1 MSIERDGVDDVRD
14 LHLRAASGRGPGTSL
29 SSTKPGAD
37 DDHAEHQHAAPEDDL
52 LAGVEAVRR
61 RLLAAE
67 HAAGA
72 LAATS
77 RSPRV
82 GRLSRRKVKNTIDQR
97 DGEQRPDEVVRRLQQ
112 LGQPAEQRGRR

>member
-1 MSIERDGVDDVRD
+1 MSIDGDRVDDVRD
-14 LHLRAASGRGPGTSL
+14 LHLAARVRSSPGTIL
-29 SSTKPGAD
+29 SSTKPEATTT
-37 DDHAEHQHAAPEDDL
+37 APRTQHAAPEDDL

-82 GRLSRRKVKNTIDQR
+82 G
-97 DGEQRPDEVVRRLQQ
+97 Q
-112 LGQPAEQRGRR
+112 LLGR